1 MKTVIR
7 TIKQFN
13 KLRFLQHYLIG
24 HKGFIAGGCFKN
36 IIQGKKIKDVDIFF
50 RNMEDYNEAESYF
63 STNEDYV
70 FSYENHKVKSYKNT
84 KTNIRIELIFSVFG
98 SPEEVISNFDF
109 TITKFSL
116 YSFEE
121 DQETM
126 FNVVFVDTFFEDLST
141 NKLVID
147 DKLLFP
153 VSTFERSYRY
163 RDYGFGLC
171 KESKS
176 KLLETLK
183 TANTDDLSNDL
194 YFGID

>member
-1 MKTVIR
+1 MNLFTEI
-7 TIKQFN
+7 Q
-13 KLRFLQHYLIG
+13 LQRANALL
-24 HKGFIAGGCFKN
+24 
-36 IIQGKKIKDVDIFF
+36 D
-50 RNMEDYNEAESYF
+50 SL
-63 STNEDYV
+63 NEDLKLKEQYKPIGV
-70 FSYENHKVKSYKNT
+70 FTKNGFDVYICGNSD
-84 KTNIRIELIFSVFG
+84 KYILFNVLDFDGNFPNG
-98 SPEEVISNFDF
+98 FSNFDF

-121 DQETM
+121 NQETM

-176 KLLETLK
+176 KLLEALK